1 MVRRKEPVD
10 IINGRQLEEASM
22 WIPQE
27 ELSINEVARSESGP
41 ESQKSRGRL
50 YLDHGC
56 RGCWFALEVLVF
68 TLRMSSED

>member
-1 MVRRKEPVD
+1 MVRRKASVD
-10 IINGRQLEEASM
+10 IISGRKVEEPSM

-56 RGCWFALEVLVF
+56 
-68 TLRMSSED
+68 